1 MGSIEELAKSIDSLG
16 VLLQPIVITRDNVL
30 RAGERRWRA
39 CKSLGWTH
47 IPCHYIDELDE
58 VKLKRIE
65 LEENIKRKGMEWNE
79 ECTWLMEYHEFCS
92 AHVPGWSQQK
102 IADEIGMSQQ
112 WVSQRFVT
120 REETKYNPDI
130 WNEPV
135 FATAHRKAVV
145 NGERRAKAALDDIR
159 GPVKLKDVHHGDFCE
174 WVKTYEG
181 PRFNFIH
188 CDFPFGINT
197 DKRQQ
202 GNIIAAHG
210 GYDDSRETNLTLM
223 KALCDN
229 LDRICADSAHI
240 MFWFS
245 MHHYHDILSPSASTS
260 ILTRSRWFG

>member
-1 MGSIEELAKSIDSLG
+1 MGLISA
-16 VLLQPIVITRDNVL
+16 IVIDRNKVL
-30 RAGERRWRA
+30 IAGERRLLA
-39 CKSLGWTH
+39 CKSLGWDR
-47 IPCHYIDELDE
+47 INVSYFDELDE
-58 VKLKRIE
+58 LKRTAIE
-65 LEENIKRKGMEWNE
+65 IEENIKRKQMSFDE
-79 ECTWLMEYHEFCS
+79 ECRSVARIHELGC
-92 AHVPGWSQQK
+92 AGDPGWNQSK
-102 IADEIGMSQQ
+102 IGAEIGMSQQ